1 MPSQVQLMSISF
13 SLTEFYHIYTS
24 IHNKQILI
32 PPQFEKVF
40 HCSIHTS
47 KIFLGTVAIQHAKLG
62 TVVHNNIIIT
72 HSDSG
77 IWNIKILAKFQFA
90 SRRIYLHGILF
101 VFAVIFKY
109 QTNVVFIIK
118 STDNLLLNLDCFQ
131 FFRNLAPGIY
141 GKSIIPKCNC
151 IAAKI
156 LNLRNHNS
164 IICVSATIRSSSFC
178 PTSPKL

>member
-1 MPSQVQLMSISF
+1 MIIKKADTISFTKPLRNPEAHAKIISASTTMPSQVQLMSISF

-77 IWNIKILAKFQFA
+77 IWNIKILAKFQLA
-90 SRRIYLHGILF
+90 SRRIYLVYCLSLLSFLNTRPMLF
-101 VFAVIFKY
+101 
-109 QTNVVFIIK
+109 
-118 STDNLLLNLDCFQ
+118 
-131 FFRNLAPGIY
+131 
-141 GKSIIPKCNC
+141 
-151 IAAKI
+151 
-156 LNLRNHNS
+156 
-164 IICVSATIRSSSFC
+164 SS
-178 PTSPKL
+178 